1 MMNKKNIMKKLERRK
16 GKLREKGIKKI
27 GLFGSF
33 LKGTQKRG
41 SDIDFLITLDRNTLD
56 RHFEAQVLLEKIF
69 KKKIDLVIEKSL
81 RKELSHVKKE
91 AIYVTI

>member
-1 MMNKKNIMKKLERRK
+1 MMNKEKIVKKLEQRK
-16 GKLREKGIKKI
+16 EKLREKGIRKI

-41 SDIDFLITLDRNTLD
+41 SDIDFLITLDKNTLD

-81 RKELSHVKKE
+81 RKELSYVKRE
-91 AIYVTI
+91 AVYVTI